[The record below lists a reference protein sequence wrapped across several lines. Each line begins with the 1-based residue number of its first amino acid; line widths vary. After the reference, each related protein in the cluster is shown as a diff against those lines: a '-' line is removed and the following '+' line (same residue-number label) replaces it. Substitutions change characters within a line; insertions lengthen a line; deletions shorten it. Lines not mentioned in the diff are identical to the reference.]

1 MRDRSWRRA
10 QRERAIARTRRWM
23 KDHGWFADPFTRW
36 KEDVAEVH
44 VRKNAATP
52 HPCSSYCCGNPRKW
66 FGDETLQEQRAGVG
80 EKEQRE
86 HHECSNENDLN
97 D

>member
-23 KDHGWFADPFTRW
+23 KDHGWFTDPFTRW
-36 KEDVAEVH
+36 SEADGEVA

-66 FGDETLQEQRAGVG
+66 FGELTWQERRARLNYFDQVEVDG
-80 EKEQRE
+80 
-86 HHECSNENDLN
+86 NEDCE
-97 D
+97 

>member
-23 KDHGWFADPFTRW
+23 KDHGWFTDPFTRW
-36 KEDVAEVH
+36 KEDVAEVY

-66 FGDETLQEQRAGVG
+66 FGESTWQEKRADIG

-86 HHECSNENDLN
+86 HHKCSNKDDLN